1 MESEIKNTIPVTLT
15 SFRKKKKT
23 LGINLT
29 KDIQDLSKENC
40 KHLMHKIKEL
50 HKLRDIPCSR
60 MRQLKNVKM

>member
-1 MESEIKNTIPVTLT
+1 MESEIKNAIPVTLT

-50 HKLRDIPCSR
+50 QKLRDIPCSR